1 MGTCEDVRELLSAA
15 LDGELP
21 AETHAAVE
29 AHVAACPRCADERQ
43 HLAEVRSLLRA
54 LPARQ
59 APEPVR
65 AELIATARA
74 REATSRT
81 RQLAVAAVLV
91 AAVVAGGAV
100 GVTAGGDRG
109 VPVPVDELV
118 AEHLAI
124 STPAP
129 DAVSAQR

>member
-1 MGTCEDVRELLSAA
+1 MAACEDVRELLSAA

-21 AETHAAVE
+21 AEGQRTVD
-29 AHVAACPRCADERQ
+29 AHVAACARCAEERR
-43 HLAEVRSLLRA
+43 HLSEVRSLLRA

-59 APEPVR
+59 APDPVR

-74 REATSRT
+74 REATSRF
-81 RQLAVAAVLV
+81 RQLAVAAALV
-91 AAVVAGGAV
+91 AAVLAGGAV
-100 GVTAGGDRG
+100 GITVGGGRG

-118 AEHLAI
+118 TEHLAT